1 MNNRNVI
8 LSADS
13 TCDLG
18 EELKARYNV
27 HYYPFHII
35 LEGQQYQDNVD
46 IHVQEI
52 YQAYYDRK
60 ALPAT
65 AAINVAEYVEYFRPW
80 VDQGYDVI
88 HFCLGGAL
96 SSAQKNCALAARELD
111 GHVFPIDSCSLS
123 TGIGLQIIEAGDRI
137 QAGMSAAEIA
147 EAMKGIVPRCHAS
160 FILDT
165 LEFMKAGGRC
175 SSVVAFGANLLS
187 LKPCIEVDN
196 ADGSMHVGKKYRG
209 TLKKVLPLYV
219 RDKLAQYGKVKQ
231 DHLFITYSTID
242 PSYVELVRQAVEEVM
257 EFREIHVTTA
267 SCTIACHCGP
277 KPWASCSRQNEAPKP
292 VKSAVPLEDGAL
304 FCGQAPLVWASGGKA
319 GRAASSFCVKLPKL
333 HKAPRKNAKSH

>member
-1 MNNRNVI
+1 MAQRKVI

-18 EELKARYNV
+18 EELKARYDV

-35 LEGQQYQDNVD
+35 LEGKDYQDNVD

-52 YQAYYDRK
+52 YQAYYDRR
-60 ALPAT
+60 ALPKT
-65 AAINVAEYVEYFRPW
+65 AAINVGEYVEYFRPW
-80 VDQGYDVI
+80 VEQGFDVI

-96 SSAQKNCALAARELD
+96 SSAQKNCVLASQELS

-123 TGIGLQIIEAGDRI
+123 TGIALQVIEAGERI
-137 QAGMSAAEIA
+137 RAGMPAAEIA
-147 EAMKGIVPRCHAS
+147 ADMARIVPHCHAS

-175 SSVVAFGANLLS
+175 SAVVAFGANLLS

-196 ADGSMHVGKKYRG
+196 TDGSMHVGKKYRG
-209 TLKKVLPLYV
+209 TLQKVLPQYV
-219 RDKLAQYGKVKQ
+219 RDKLAQYPKIKR

-242 PSYVELVRQAVEEVM
+242 PSYVELVRRAVEEVM
-257 EFREIHVTTA
+257 EFREIHVTKA
-267 SCTIACHCGP
+267 SCTIASHCGP
-277 KPWASCSRQNEAPKP
+277 NT
-292 VKSAVPLEDGAL
+292 LGIL
-304 FCGQAPLVWASGGKA
+304 FETEE
-319 GRAASSFCVKLPKL
+319 
-333 HKAPRKNAKSH
+333 

>member
-1 MNNRNVI
+1 MAQRKVI

-27 HYYPFHII
+27 QYYPFHII
-35 LEGQQYQDNVD
+35 LEGKQYQDNVD

-60 ALPAT
+60 SLPQT
-65 AAINVAEYVEYFRPW
+65 AAINVGEYADYFRPF
-80 VDQGYDVI
+80 VEAGCDVI

-96 SSAQKNCALAARELD
+96 SSAQKNCVLASREPELA
-111 GHVFPIDSCSLS
+111 GHVFPVDSCSLS
-123 TGIGLQIIEAGDRI
+123 TGIALQVIEAGDRI
-137 QAGMSAAEIA
+137 QADMSAAEIA
-147 EAMKGIVPRCHAS
+147 QAMKAIVPRCHAS

-196 ADGSMHVGKKYRG
+196 TDGSMHVGKKYRG

-219 RDKLAQYGKVKQ
+219 KDKLAQYPSIKR

-257 EFREIHVTTA
+257 DFKEIHVTTA

-277 KPWASCSRQNEAPKP
+277 NT
-292 VKSAVPLEDGAL
+292 LGIL
-304 FCGQAPLVWASGGKA
+304 FETQ
-319 GRAASSFCVKLPKL
+319 
-333 HKAPRKNAKSH
+333 

>member
-18 EELKARYNV
+18 EELKARYDV

-35 LEGQQYQDNVD
+35 LEGKQYQDNVD
-46 IHVQEI
+46 IQVDQI

-60 ALPAT
+60 ALPQT
-65 AAINVAEYVEYFRPW
+65 AAINVGEYVDYFRPF
-80 VDQGYDVI
+80 VEAGFDVI

-96 SSAQKNCALAARELD
+96 SSAQKNCQLAAQEPELA

-123 TGIGLQIIEAGDRI
+123 TGIALQVLEAGERI
-137 QAGMSAAEIA
+137 RAGMPAGEIA
-147 EAMKGIVPRCHAS
+147 KEMQAIVPHCHAS

-196 ADGSMHVGKKYRG
+196 TSGCMSVSS
-209 TLKKVLPLYV
+209 
-219 RDKLAQYGKVKQ
+219 KLG
-231 DHLFITYSTID
+231 
-242 PSYVELVRQAVEEVM
+242 
-257 EFREIHVTTA
+257 
-267 SCTIACHCGP
+267 
-277 KPWASCSRQNEAPKP
+277 
-292 VKSAVPLEDGAL
+292 
-304 FCGQAPLVWASGGKA
+304 
-319 GRAASSFCVKLPKL
+319 
-333 HKAPRKNAKSH
+333 